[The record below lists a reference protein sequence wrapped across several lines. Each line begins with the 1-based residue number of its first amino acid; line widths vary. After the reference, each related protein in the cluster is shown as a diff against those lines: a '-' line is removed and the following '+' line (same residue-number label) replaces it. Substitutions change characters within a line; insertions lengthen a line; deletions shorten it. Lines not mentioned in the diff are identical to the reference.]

1 MLLFTFCNIVYDNDL
16 GERYRA
22 VTSYKYFRTKM
33 FPCIFHIKAFFID
46 NYYYFSIDFHEI
58 LSIKCRN
65 EYSFYS
71 PHNLHIILFLLLLTI
86 WFDSPNIH
94 CDVRNVHF
102 YFNIKCLK
110 QSSQNIW
117 KCWNNY
123 YTFKDGK
130 IKNIV

>member
-1 MLLFTFCNIVYDNDL
+1 MYCIYQCVICVVEYNIRVGQNGICIGEYNICVGQYNMCYCLHFVILFYDNDL

-33 FPCIFHIKAFFID
+33 FPCIFYMKEFFID

-71 PHNLHIILFLLLLTI
+71 SHNLHIILFLLLLTI
-86 WFDSPNIH
+86 WFDSPNI
-94 CDVRNVHF
+94 
-102 YFNIKCLK
+102 
-110 QSSQNIW
+110 
-117 KCWNNY
+117 
-123 YTFKDGK
+123 TM
-130 IKNIV
+130 